1 LGGVKTDGSPAFA
14 EAHPHRE
21 KMPMTAHPLSGQRS
35 VARVSRFA
43 GGGRAALWLGF
54 FALVLSAWG
63 VMMWISAA
71 SQLPPGSEVFGADY
85 WRSICSVSPGI
96 AGFPAV
102 FGMWAIMSAAM
113 MAPTAMPAFK
123 TYLDLGHAGAGDAAG
138 FWALVGAYLIA
149 WLVFSVA
156 AAGLQLG
163 LASAGWLRPDGV
175 VLVPG
180 ATAALL
186 VLAGLYQLSPAKAAC
201 LSKCRAPL
209 TFFVANWRDGTAG
222 AAAMGLRL
230 GLVCVGCCWALML
243 LAFVGGTMNLAFMGL
258 ATLVMVLEKL
268 PDVGRLLT
276 RPLAAALIV
285 AGLADALR
293 LINVI

>member
-1 LGGVKTDGSPAFA
+1 
-14 EAHPHRE
+14 
-21 KMPMTAHPLSGQRS
+21 MTAHPLSGQRS
-35 VARVSRFA
+35 AARGSRFA
-43 GGGRAALWLGF
+43 GGGRTALWLGF
-54 FALVLSAWG
+54 FALVLGAWG
-63 VMMWISAA
+63 VLMWMSAA
-71 SQLPPGSEVFGADY
+71 SQLPPGSEAFGADY
-85 WRSICSVSPGI
+85 WRSICAVSPGI

-102 FGMWAIMSAAM
+102 FGMWAVMSAAM
-113 MAPTAMPAFK
+113 MAPTALPAFR
-123 TYLDLGHAGAGDAAG
+123 TYLDLGYAGAGSSAG
-138 FWALVGAYLIA
+138 FWALIAGYLFA
-149 WLVFSVA
+149 WMGFSVLA
-156 AAGLQLG
+156 AALQLG

-175 VLVPG
+175 LLAPG
-180 ATAALL
+180 ASAALL

-209 TFFVANWRDGTAG
+209 TFFVANWRDGAAG

-276 RPLAAALIV
+276 RPLAAVLIV
-285 AGLADALR
+285 AGLMDALR
-293 LINVI
+293 LTNVI